1 MIFGKPMKMV
11 EIEVKKI
18 CHRKPVNV
26 EKAGVRFF
34 FSLDSDT

>member
-18 CHRKPVNV
+18 CHRKAANV
-26 EKAGVRFF
+26 EKAGF
-34 FSLDSDT
+34 